1 MQNHELSNLKMN
13 ENWTSKTQRMS
24 IMKVNLESKVISNR
38 KRLRNTVVT
47 HGMITIMESWVV
59 VPAQLKLEV
68 SIICTITQLMIR
80 IAMRIC
86 VVAIKVGW
94 MNDSAKATI
103 SAIIIYETHLLALVY
118 RLENKMSRETGQW
131 IVWRIKSQR
140 MAINVFLRGGE
151 NILQT

>member
-47 HGMITIMESWVV
+47 HEMITIMESWVV
-59 VPAQLKLEV
+59 VPAPLKLEV
-68 SIICTITQLMIR
+68 STICTITQLMIR

-94 MNDSAKATI
+94 MNDLAKVTI
-103 SAIIIYETHLLALVY
+103 SAIIIYETHLLAPVY
-118 RLENKMSRETGQW
+118 RLENKMLQETGQW